1 MVDILFSA
9 IYQKHFNKLSIVYK
23 RCVGGIAYLVHN
35 FCNTFAIFKFY
46 FNFFKDYYSPGFL
59 AF

>member
-23 RCVGGIAYLVHN
+23 RCVGGIAYFIL
-35 FCNTFAIFKFY
+35 IFL
-46 FNFFKDYYSPGFL
+46 KDYYSPGFL